1 MMRPTMQYLVREV
14 RRLIGDDGPTSE
26 RVWTDE
32 ELEQFL
38 DTYRTVVVRAPLEP
52 SFPVPTRI
60 WKARYPYWEQG
71 ARLSVNGIDATVV
84 TEDSVYGEWE
94 LALETSGPVT
104 VTGRT
109 YDVYAAAADALE
121 AWAAR
126 EKLAYDITLDGQSL
140 HRGQVGERLLSLAQT
155 YRRQARPRQAAVI
168 RSDLEVGAWY

>member
-1 MMRPTMQYLVREV
+1 MMRPTMQYLIREV
-14 RRLIGDDGPTSE
+14 RRLIADDGPVSE

-38 DTYRTVVVRAPLEP
+38 DTYRTIVVRALLEP
-52 SFPVPTRI
+52 SLPAPTRF
-60 WKARYPYWEQG
+60 WRARYPYWEQG
-71 ARLSVNGIDATVV
+71 ARLLVSGIDVAVLS
-84 TEDSVYGEWE
+84 EDSLSGEWE
-94 LALETSGPVT
+94 LETETSGPVW

-140 HRGQVGERLLSLAQT
+140 RRSQVGERLLALAQS
-155 YRRQARPRQAAVI
+155 YRRRARPRQAAVV
-168 RSDLEVGAWY
+168 RSDLEVQA